1 MSKKSRSRGAAAS
14 GDDHE
19 DLARPPPLQAVLL
32 ADSFTLKFRPI
43 TLERP
48 KVLPASRILRQGRL
62 ETLCSLRGSLSKL
75 CCCPFAGVAAAG
87 AHADDRVHAHMAG
100 VGGGGRGLRLP
111 LRALPPGQGI
121 PGQVRVGREGW
132 RREHVRHGRRVARR
146 H

>member
-48 KVLPASRILRQGRL
+48 KVLPASRILHQDHL
-62 ETLCSLRGSLSKL
+62 ETPYEL
-75 CCCPFAGVAAAG
+75 CCCFLFAGVAAAG

-100 VGGGGRGLRLP
+100 VGGGGRGLRLL